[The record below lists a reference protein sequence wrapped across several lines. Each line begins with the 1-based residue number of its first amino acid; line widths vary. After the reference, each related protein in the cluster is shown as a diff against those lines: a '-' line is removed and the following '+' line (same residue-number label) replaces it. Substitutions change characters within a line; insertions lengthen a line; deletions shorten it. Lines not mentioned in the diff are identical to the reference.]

1 MIPKLSDG
9 DYGWVVV
16 RILNGEVMQEI
27 KRDDKNV
34 EKLNFDRYYLL
45 TISDYV
51 ANVIASK
58 LTTKQ

>member
-1 MIPKLSDG
+1 
-9 DYGWVVV
+9 
-16 RILNGEVMQEI
+16 
-27 KRDDKNV
+27 
-34 EKLNFDRYYLL
+34 LNFDRYYLL